1 MAEKKA
7 LNLSQGNLMKRER
20 LLTLKRE
27 LNKMFPIISWKT
39 HLWGNTHRI
48 NLWRDVEFVSRS
60 VLLLSFFECNRI
72 QYP

>member
-27 LNKMFPIISWKT
+27 LNKMFPIIS
-39 HLWGNTHRI
+39 
-48 NLWRDVEFVSRS
+48 
-60 VLLLSFFECNRI
+60 
-72 QYP
+72 